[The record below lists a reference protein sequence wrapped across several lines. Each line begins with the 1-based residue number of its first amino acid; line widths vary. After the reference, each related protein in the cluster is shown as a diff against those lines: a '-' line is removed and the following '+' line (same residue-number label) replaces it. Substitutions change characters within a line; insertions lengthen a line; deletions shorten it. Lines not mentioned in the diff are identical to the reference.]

1 MAKYFEK
8 TAQYIKNKKIST
20 NTSGII
26 YGNVSNASTLY
37 GEDKFFIPNIGHG
50 YAAKKAN
57 HLYDRLS
64 KKNTKFV
71 GDDNKKWSVDRNV
84 DSINIQSKYYKTGK
98 CIS

>member
-37 GEDKFFIPNIGHG
+37 GEDKFFIPNSL
-50 YAAKKAN
+50 A
-57 HLYDRLS
+57 
-64 KKNTKFV
+64 
-71 GDDNKKWSVDRNV
+71 
-84 DSINIQSKYYKTGK
+84 
-98 CIS
+98 ISFN